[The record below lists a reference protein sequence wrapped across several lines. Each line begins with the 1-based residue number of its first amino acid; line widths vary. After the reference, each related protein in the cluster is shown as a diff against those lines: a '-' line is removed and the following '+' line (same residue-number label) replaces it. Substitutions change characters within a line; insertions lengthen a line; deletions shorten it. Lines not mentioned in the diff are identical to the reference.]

1 MQPAETTDQV
11 RQALQRFQDGY
22 TARDVSKL
30 DAFMDLIVPGDQTEM
45 IGIGAAERGAM
56 EWYQGSENVR
66 EFVESDWTYWG
77 DVQLDVAGAQ
87 ITVCG
92 DAAWLSTSGTVTQ
105 TQAFDQALT
114 LYLEHMRD
122 LLSDQDADPD
132 DRLVEAT
139 HYGIR
144 RLRERHKGLG
154 HSWPFVFT
162 AVLVRSDGEW
172 RFHTT
177 HWSMPVD

>member
-1 MQPAETTDQV
+1 MHSEEPGNSV
-11 RQALQRFQDGY
+11 RQVLQRFRDGY
-22 TARDVSKL
+22 TARDVSEL
-30 DAFMDLIVPGDQTEM
+30 DAFMALIVPGEEAEM
-45 IGIGAAERGAM
+45 IGIGASSRGGV
-56 EWYQGSENVR
+56 EWFQGTDQIR
-66 EFVESDWTYWG
+66 EIIESDWTYWG
-77 DVQLDVAGAQ
+77 DVHIDVAGAQ

-114 LYLEHMRD
+114 LYLEQMRD
-122 LLSDQDADPD
+122 LLADQDADPD

-139 HYGIR
+139 HFGMR

-162 AVLVRSDGEW
+162 AVLVRTDGEW